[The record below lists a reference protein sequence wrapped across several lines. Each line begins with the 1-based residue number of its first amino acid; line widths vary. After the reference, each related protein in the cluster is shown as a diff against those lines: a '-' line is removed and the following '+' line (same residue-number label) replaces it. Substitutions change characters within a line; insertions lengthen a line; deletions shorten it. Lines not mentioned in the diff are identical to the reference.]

1 MKLKTGALF
10 AIFFSCMF
18 IGVIIISIGFG
29 AIFPSLNRV
38 ARPFICPRGE
48 MELETQTYRP
58 YPGQTV
64 TNLTWYC
71 ADHETGGR
79 TELGFL
85 PMVLCAGLIYGLLLF
100 VATILGWPIY
110 LSLSQRWAPYFET
123 AEGKKRAQWIQ
134 YGLTGLF
141 VFGMLWIGFM
151 PWPTPEGTT
160 PPQSTQTRVVDAT
173 ATSIALTYDAL
184 RSGQPVPFTSTEK
197 PLANWN
203 DIPIMPQATA
213 GQAKNEDR
221 YSFRVVVDSGTIESF
236 YREELKSL
244 GWELTRSQ
252 WLGLQF
258 TKDGHTLLVASA
270 PHTDLQS
277 WVVTLVLIP

>member
-1 MKLKTGALF
+1 MNNKTGTLAVV
-10 AIFFSCMF
+10 FFSCMF
-18 IGVIIISIGFG
+18 IGVIIISIGLG
-29 AIFPSLNRV
+29 AIFPSLNRI
-38 ARPFICPRGE
+38 ARPFVCPRGE

-71 ADHETGGR
+71 AETGTGAR
-79 TELGFL
+79 TELNIVTIFAF
-85 PMVLCAGLIYGLLLF
+85 AGGVYGLLLF
-100 VATILGWPIY
+100 VAAILGWPVY

-134 YGLTGLF
+134 YALTGLF
-141 VFGMLWIGFM
+141 VVGMLFIGFM
-151 PWPTPEGTT
+151 PWPTPQGTT
-160 PPQSTQTRVVDAT
+160 PSQSTQTRVVDAT
-173 ATSIALTYDAL
+173 ATAIALTFDAL
-184 RSGQPVPFTSTEK
+184 RSGQPVAFTSTET
-197 PLANWN
+197 PLSSWN
-203 DIPIMPQATA
+203 DIPVMPQATA
-213 GQAKNEDR
+213 GEAKQEDR

-236 YREELKSL
+236 YRDALKSQ

-258 TKDGHTLLVASA
+258 TKDGHTLLVVSA